1 MKNQDLLMTMGAE
14 RCDQSGQARLS
25 VVVVGGEP
33 IWEACSGGLCV
44 RGRWLA
50 SVGGRYKRLVAGG
63 CACGGL
69 ILADVTDCDVAQQK
83 GADQP

>member
-1 MKNQDLLMTMGAE
+1 MTNQDRLMIMDPE
-14 RCDQSGQARLS
+14 RYGQSGEARLS
-25 VVVVGGEP
+25 VVGVGGEP

-83 GADQP
+83 GTDQP

>member
-25 VVVVGGEP
+25 VVGVGGEP

-44 RGRWLA
+44 RGRGGQQVQDQLKLA
-50 SVGGRYKRLVAGG
+50 
-63 CACGGL
+63 
-69 ILADVTDCDVAQQK
+69 LADVTDCEAAQQK
-83 GADQP
+83 GTDQP